1 MTNVPPGYY
10 AREIVTPSLNGTVRL
25 YAPVP
30 RIGAVA
36 DLRLEFRRGRLVHW
50 ESEADQRWLNDLV
63 RTTSKE
69 RRTFGAVAIGLNP
82 VLRNGYGQDRL
93 VEGAVT
99 FFGMFQGTSRAP
111 DLEASGGTVV
121 TEGRLGAGLPR

>member
-10 AREIVTPSLNGTVRL
+10 AREIVAPSLNGTVRL
-25 YAPVP
+25 FTPVP

-50 ESEADQRWLNDLV
+50 GSETNQRWLNELV

-69 RRTFGAVAIGLNP
+69 RRTFDAVAIGLNP
-82 VLRNGYGQDRL
+82 ALRNGYGQDRL
-93 VEGAVT
+93 VDGAVT
-99 FFGMFQGTSRAP
+99 FFGMFQGTSRPA
-111 DLEASGGTVV
+111 DLEVGGRDVV
-121 TEGRLGAGLPR
+121 REGRL